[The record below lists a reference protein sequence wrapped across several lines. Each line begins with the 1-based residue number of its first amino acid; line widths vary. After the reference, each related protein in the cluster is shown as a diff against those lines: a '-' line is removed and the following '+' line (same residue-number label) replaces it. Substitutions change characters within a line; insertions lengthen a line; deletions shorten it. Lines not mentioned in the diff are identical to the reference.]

1 MILAIPGE
9 PFSEG
14 VPAMS
19 AAEIAVVDNPAAQQF
34 QATVD
39 GHVAFA
45 EYRMI
50 RGAIMF
56 THTEVPEALGGRG
69 IGSALIPA
77 GLKSARERDL
87 KVMPVCP
94 FFAAWF
100 GKHPE
105 DRDLLHPSYK
115 TALGL

>member
-1 MILAIPGE
+1 
-9 PFSEG
+9 
-14 VPAMS
+14 MS
-19 AAEIAVVDNPAAQQF
+19 AAEITVVDNPAAQQF
-34 QATVD
+34 QANVE

-69 IGSALIPA
+69 IGSALVKA
-77 GLKSARERDL
+77 GLKAAREQGL

>member
-1 MILAIPGE
+1 MTTD
-9 PFSEG
+9 
-14 VPAMS
+14 
-19 AAEIAVVDNPAAQQF
+19 AVTIVDNPPAQRFEAVVEGQ
-34 QATVD
+34 T
-39 GHVAFA
+39 AFA
-45 EYRMI
+45 EYRLI
-50 RGAIMF
+50 KGAIMF

-69 IGSALIPA
+69 IASALIRA
-77 GLKSARERDL
+77 GLNAAREREL

-105 DRDLLHPSYK
+105 DRDLLHPSYR